1 MVPWREH
8 SGEAIPANTS
18 NAASESS
25 FLKEAMPDLER
36 TRDEIVA
43 EVHRAPA
50 RRVDNVTTHLHDSA
64 LLLRM
69 HAVVLN
75 AVRREYNGEIIKHA
89 AVTAAAA
96 LSLAGLSG
104 AAFTAGVPTVA
115 APLGVAALLVASA
128 GYWYT
133 GRVGAA
139 KTLFFLDGPGLDEAF
154 RRTHYI
160 QVRVIVSLDEPLCTE
175 AACVLHTAMLATPQ
189 VATKDES
196 VIQVWERVRGPLRIA
211 LRTLGIAS
219 VPTARRSELS
229 ALETIINKDI
239 PELRAAA
246 TRAGTLLGA
255 ETVSSAPAM
264 AAKATGPAV

>member
-1 MVPWREH
+1 MMVPWREH

-18 NAASESS
+18 SAASESS

-104 AAFTAGVPTVA
+104 AAFTAGVATVA

-139 KTLFFLDGPGLDEAF
+139 KTLFFLMALALMRRSDGLTIFRCVSWSLMNLFVLKQPAF
-154 RRTHYI
+154 FI
-160 QVRVIVSLDEPLCTE
+160 
-175 AACVLHTAMLATPQ
+175 TAMLVHSTPQ

-229 ALETIINKDI
+229 ALRDYHKQRH
-239 PELRAAA
+239 P
-246 TRAGTLLGA
+246 
-255 ETVSSAPAM
+255 
-264 AAKATGPAV
+264 